1 MPLLDQAAS
10 YILGIITEDET
21 VKNFP
26 KEFISEA
33 AKWIKSWFLKD
44 DPKTEEKL
52 NDATRSA
59 ESKKTVIE
67 LKLEDAL
74 EDPAFKAALEQQLT
88 AFETQKSRLKNVV
101 YDANI
106 DAGGNVHIGD
116 KGGQANDGYDEKN
129 VIKGGSIKSGG
140 DFRLGDDVISG
151 NEHVQITNNY
161 YGAGHQPKEMS
172 PKANA
177 GLRKTLEDLIAS
189 GKAER
194 AIEML
199 MDADVL
205 DADDRTTILLQS
217 GRLSQLKRQV
227 NIGVLSNDEAN
238 LERNKI
244 ISTLL
249 DVISNIGG

>member
-1 MPLLDQAAS
+1 MPPLNQAAS

-44 DPKTEEKL
+44 DVKTEDKL
-52 NDATRSA
+52 KDPNRSV
-59 ESKKTVIE
+59 ENKKGVIE
-67 LKLEDAL
+67 GKLEDAL
-74 EDPAFKAALEQQLT
+74 EDPTFKAELEKRIA
-88 AFETQKSRLKNVV
+88 AFETQKNRLNNVV

-106 DAGGNVHIGD
+106 DVGGNVHIGN
-116 KGGQANDGYDEKN
+116 KGAASNDGYDEKN
-129 VIKGGSIKSGG
+129 VIKGGSIKAGG

-151 NEHVQITNNY
+151 NENVQITNNY

-177 GLRKTLEDLIAS
+177 GLRKTLEDLVAS

-199 MDADVL
+199 MDADVME
-205 DADDRTTILLQS
+205 AEDRTTILLQS